1 MLPSGAALVIVCLS
15 GRLLLAV
22 KAPPAPPSVSLAA
35 GYTVYM
41 TGEPAVL
48 RCEVAGA
55 QGARG
60 YQFYKEGR
68 EVTEGHRTPSPG
80 TYSIA
85 SVNKGA
91 AGSYSC
97 AYWTLEAGASV
108 LSRESPP
115 VSLYV
120 IDHLPTPRLSFEP
133 PSPVYISGEPVTLR
147 CAHPEADGV
156 VGYRFYRDDAEAPVG
171 GGSPSEPTY
180 RMAGAREEEAGWY
193 SCLYQSEVRGRVIRS
208 MRSAR
213 HLLAITA
220 QPPAPSLTLQPAY
233 PVYITGEPV
242 TMGCASPG
250 PAAVTGYRFYKDGRE
265 VTERPGASPR
275 DYVISGVSGQTAGTY
290 RCIYWT
296 GERGRDIPAVP
307 STPVAVVVIDPLR
320 PPAFSLTPSDGRVGD
335 GENLTLACSAPAGSG
350 NVQMLFL
357 RDGEV
362 VHRGQSPNRTERNF
376 RFSFRAMR
384 GNASHVGNY
393 SCYYEADVRGRLLIS
408 PQSSPRQVT
417 VEAPKLLWL
426 VIIGLGAGLGS
437 LLLAVL
443 LILLC
448 RARLARTGAKT
459 DQSSPVPHEDGE
471 IAYTALTVSTLTST
485 RSAP

>member
-1 MLPSGAALVIVCLS
+1 MYCRDFHNFGPVPEKVPRPRVCPSPCPLPYPSSPSLPTLNRKAVQRRRSVRTVLGSSEENHAPISRSPAIKEFPEEFPKCYSYVWPQDKAALRLSPTMLPSGAALVIVCLS

-22 KAPPAPPSVSLAA
+22 K
-35 GYTVYM
+35 
-41 TGEPAVL
+41 
-48 RCEVAGA
+48 
-55 QGARG
+55 
-60 YQFYKEGR
+60 
-68 EVTEGHRTPSPG
+68 
-80 TYSIA
+80 
-85 SVNKGA
+85 
-91 AGSYSC
+91 
-97 AYWTLEAGASV
+97 
-108 LSRESPP
+108 
-115 VSLYV
+115 
-120 IDHLPTPRLSFEP
+120 DHLPTPRLSFEP